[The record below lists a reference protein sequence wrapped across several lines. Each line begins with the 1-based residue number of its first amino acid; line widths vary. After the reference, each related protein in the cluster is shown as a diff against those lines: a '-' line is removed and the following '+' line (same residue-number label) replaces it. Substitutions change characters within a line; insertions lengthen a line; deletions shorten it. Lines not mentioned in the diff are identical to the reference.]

1 LPTPANR
8 VRAAHGPTIDRGRL
22 DYELLIRNLT
32 PRQVARRIGITE
44 PTMSRIR
51 SGECSPRPSTVA
63 RIARCL
69 IEAPI
74 IDGAEK
80 FLSAPGA

>member
-1 LPTPANR
+1 
-8 VRAAHGPTIDRGRL
+8 
-22 DYELLIRNLT
+22 
-32 PRQVARRIGITE
+32 
-44 PTMSRIR
+44 MSRIR